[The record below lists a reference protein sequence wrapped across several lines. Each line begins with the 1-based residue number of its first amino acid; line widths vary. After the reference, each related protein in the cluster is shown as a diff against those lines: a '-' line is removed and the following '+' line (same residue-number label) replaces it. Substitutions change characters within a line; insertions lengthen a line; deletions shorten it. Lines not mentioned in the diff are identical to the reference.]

1 MNRNTKP
8 LLDVFVPCI
17 PPKATKQNTHI
28 IKLRNKSGK
37 EFYSLKSDKS
47 VKHASGTILDLFKE
61 YAPKEIIDFP
71 VAVRIEFKFPF
82 RKNEKKADLA
92 NGAMWCET
100 RPDLD
105 NLSKLFIDAISP
117 VFLKDDA
124 LVVRLHVSKARTHK
138 PGIRLAIVKASV
150 EEI

>member
-1 MNRNTKP
+1 MNNKAIV
-8 LLDVFVPCI
+8 DVFVPCI

-47 VKHASGTILDLFKE
+47 VKQASGTILDLFKE

-71 VAVRIEFKFPF
+71 VGVRIEFKFPF
-82 RKNEKKADLA
+82 RKSEKKADKER
-92 NGAMWCET
+92 GAMWCET

-105 NLSKLFIDAISP
+105 NISKLFIDSISP
-117 VFLKDDA
+117 VFFKDDA
-124 LVVRLHVSKARTHK
+124 LIVWLNVSKERTLR
-138 PGIRLAIVKASV
+138 PGIGLVISKA
-150 EEI
+150 